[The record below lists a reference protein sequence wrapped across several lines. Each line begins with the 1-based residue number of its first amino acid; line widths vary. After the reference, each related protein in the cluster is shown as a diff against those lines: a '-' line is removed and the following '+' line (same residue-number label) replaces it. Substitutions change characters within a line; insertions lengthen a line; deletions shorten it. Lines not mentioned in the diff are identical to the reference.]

1 MTSIEKLYNQII
13 PPADYSHRNGFS
25 NNHIIDN
32 LSSDERVRIEEKL
45 IENLS
50 VSNDNLIGETLA
62 YMKSFNALPLLRQKL
77 ESSKEP
83 ITRILWASYIY
94 QIRPEEIE
102 MKDIAFSEFINVHGK
117 YELISLFH
125 TLTIF
130 GDKRIIE
137 RIATYTNDKDY
148 LVAYNARTS
157 LGQDTKELIEKE
169 QIKNKIYKPWW
180 KVW

>member
-1 MTSIEKLYNQII
+1 MTSIEILFNRII

-32 LSSDERVRIEEKL
+32 LSSDERVQIENKL
-45 IENLS
+45 IENLL

-83 ITRILWASYIY
+83 ISRILLASYIY

-102 MKDIAFSEFINVHGK
+102 MKDIAFSEFTNVNGK
-117 YELISLFH
+117 YELISLFY
-125 TLTIF
+125 TLTVF
-130 GDKRIIE
+130 NDKRIIE
-137 RIATYTNDKDY
+137 RIETYTNDKDY
-148 LVAYNARTS
+148 LVAYNSRTS
-157 LGQDTKELIEKE
+157 LGKETKELVEKE
-169 QIKNKIYKPWW
+169 RIKNKTYKPWW